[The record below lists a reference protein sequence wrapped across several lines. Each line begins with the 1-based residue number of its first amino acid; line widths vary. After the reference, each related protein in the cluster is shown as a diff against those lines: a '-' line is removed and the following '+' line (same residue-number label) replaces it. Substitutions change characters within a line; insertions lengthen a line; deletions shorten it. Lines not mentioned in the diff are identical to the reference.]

1 MSGVPS
7 AFILVLV
14 EVLVMPEGVVMVLD
28 LLMVAELFDMV
39 EDLLMPAGLVEVV
52 VRVVVV
58 LGTWVVRVVVIF
70 DELALVV
77 AGVVWAWAAR
87 PLVTNKAA
95 SNPNKRFMVCGK
107 KSGGESLCHTRQKM
121 CRNVGIYPQ
130 LRLAGWPRP
139 LGPIHAKS
147 PALLL
152 ARGF

>member
-7 AFILVLV
+7 AFILVLF

-28 LLMVAELFDMV
+28 LLMVAELFDIV
-39 EDLLMPAGLVEVV
+39 VFLLMPAGLVEAV

-58 LGTWVVRVVVIF
+58 VAGVCDVLIVVIF
-70 DELALVV
+70 DELLPMV

-87 PLVTNKAA
+87 PPVTNRAA
-95 SNPNKRFMVCGK
+95 RNPKKRFIKRKEKGVK
-107 KSGGESLCHTRQKM
+107 KPLPYPAE
-121 CRNVGIYPQ
+121 NVPKCSILSAYPH
-130 LRLAGWPRP
+130 P
-139 LGPIHAKS
+139 LVRADLPLNAKS